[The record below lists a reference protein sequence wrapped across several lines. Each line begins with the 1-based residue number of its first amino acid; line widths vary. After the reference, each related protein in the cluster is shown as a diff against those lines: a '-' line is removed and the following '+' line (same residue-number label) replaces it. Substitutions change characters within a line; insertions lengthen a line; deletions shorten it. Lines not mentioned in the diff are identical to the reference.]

1 MSTPEQSTTIPYQ
14 ERTLQSTT
22 SPNTILDHLEHE
34 STIGTT
40 PTTACPIEH
49 TMDIIGGKWTF
60 LILRELFYGTKRFG
74 ELERSL
80 HGISPRTLSLRLKEL
95 EQRHIIQ
102 RTVFSEIPPHVE
114 YSLTEMGL
122 TLRPIFD
129 AMKDWG
135 TTWNVMGVTHE

>member
-1 MSTPEQSTTIPYQ
+1 MSTSEQTTTLPCPAGTSQSTA
-14 ERTLQSTT
+14 
-22 SPNTILDHLEHE
+22 SPATILEQLEHE
-34 STIGTT
+34 STTGTA
-40 PTTACPIEH
+40 PSTACPIEH

-135 TTWNVMGVTHE
+135 TTWNVMGDTHE

>member
-1 MSTPEQSTTIPYQ
+1 MSTSEQTTTLPCPEGTSRSTASPTTIL
-14 ERTLQSTT
+14 E
-22 SPNTILDHLEHE
+22 HLEHE
-34 STIGTT
+34 STTGAA
-40 PTTACPIEH
+40 PSTACPIEH

-114 YSLTEMGL
+114 YSLTKMGL

-135 TTWNVMGVTHE
+135 TTWNVMGDSHE

>member
-1 MSTPEQSTTIPYQ
+1 MSTPEQSTTIPCQ
-14 ERTLQSTT
+14 EGTLQSTA

-102 RTVFSEIPPHVE
+102 RTVYSEIPPHVE
-114 YSLTEMGL
+114 YSLTEKGL

-135 TTWNVMGVTHE
+135 TTWNVMRDTHE